1 MYKQNKYKIL
11 SNEPLTKDV
20 YKMVLEGDTEYITAP
35 GQFINIALDGKYLRR
50 PISVCDYDE
59 DCITIIYKVV
69 GEESALA

>member
-35 GQFINIALDGKYLRR
+35 GQFINIAIDGKYLRHDIGQR
-50 PISVCDYDE
+50 
-59 DCITIIYKVV
+59 
-69 GEESALA
+69 ALAALAD